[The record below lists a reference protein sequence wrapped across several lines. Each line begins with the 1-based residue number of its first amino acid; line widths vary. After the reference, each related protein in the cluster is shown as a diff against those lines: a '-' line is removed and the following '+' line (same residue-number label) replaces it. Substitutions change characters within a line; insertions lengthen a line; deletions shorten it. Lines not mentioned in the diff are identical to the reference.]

1 MKNEKRGAMSLPP
14 LTENTHE
21 VCRHMRASSPPAS
34 AADLIEAQQQP
45 RRNGRGIK
53 KVGRDIWWENCVLQ
67 GYSLHHSFIQYLVV
81 AVVTI
86 FKKNLIVDSLLRVIQ
101 VLRNARGGGW
111 VYAQALRSVTR
122 GTVGYVSVT

>member
-1 MKNEKRGAMSLPP
+1 MKNEKREAMSLPP

-53 KVGRDIWWENCVLQ
+53 KVGRDTQWENCVLQ
-67 GYSLHHSFIQYLVV
+67 GSSLHHIFIQFLVV

-86 FKKNLIVDSLLRVIQ
+86 FKKF
-101 VLRNARGGGW
+101 
-111 VYAQALRSVTR
+111 
-122 GTVGYVSVT
+122 